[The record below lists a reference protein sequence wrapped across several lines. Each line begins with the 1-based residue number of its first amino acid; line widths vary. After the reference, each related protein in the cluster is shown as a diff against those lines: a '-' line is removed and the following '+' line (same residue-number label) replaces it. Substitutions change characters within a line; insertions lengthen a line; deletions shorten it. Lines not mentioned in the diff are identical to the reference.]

1 VRHDKIKITIKIMT
15 RGKSL
20 TRDVLF
26 IAASGT
32 LILSS
37 LFAPNVAQL
46 LKPLMRWRR
55 NWDKMDR
62 RRIREAIKRL
72 NQKRLIN
79 LIERGDKIYIE
90 ITADGKKLMKN
101 YDYDDLKLP
110 NEKNWDKKWHLVTFD
125 IPEKKQKE
133 RRAFSKKLKDLGF
146 YPLQESVFIYPYDC
160 RNEIDF
166 VCNFLSIERHVNY
179 FIVDAVDKNEGDLRR
194 FFNLK
199 L

>member
-1 VRHDKIKITIKIMT
+1 MR
-15 RGKSL
+15 RKSL

-26 IAASGT
+26 MAASGT

-37 LFAPNVAQL
+37 LFVPNVAQL

-55 NWDKMDR
+55 NWDKTDR

-79 LIERGDKIYIE
+79 LIEKGDEIYIE
-90 ITADGKKLMKN
+90 ITADGKKLVKN

-110 NEKNWDKKWHLVTFD
+110 NRKNWNEKWHLITFD

-160 RNEIDF
+160 KDEIDF
-166 VCNFLSIERHVNY
+166 ICHFLSIERHVNY
-179 FIVDAVDKNEGDLRR
+179 FTVDVVDKNEGDLRR
-194 FFNLK
+194 FFDLK
-199 L
+199 LS